1 MSDYGKPQE
10 GQDAEKANEIV
21 KKLASGEM
29 DEEHAR
35 WKAKHRIMV
44 LEQDHDR
51 IMASTGAATAFEL
64 FSDVKRLENER
75 VQNAEETNKLLRLSH
90 DLESTHA
97 PSLEPAAN
105 GKEYESGPNL
115 APITWLWGKADF
127 AFLYETLKSQGA
139 ISCGPTSFAALFHDK
154 DNNPMPTDLGKLI
167 SGSANPR
174 KEAAQ
179 KAYSL
184 IQKHKPNPEN

>member
-1 MSDYGKPQE
+1 MSDDGKPQE
-10 GQDAEKANEIV
+10 GQDTENAKEIV
-21 KKLASGEM
+21 KKLANGET

-35 WKAKHRIMV
+35 WKAKHGIMV

-64 FSDVKRLENER
+64 FSDVERLGKER
-75 VQNAEETNKLLRLSH
+75 VQNAEDKNALLRLSH
-90 DLESTHA
+90 DLESAHK
-97 PSLEPAAN
+97 PSFEYASD
-105 GKEYESGPNL
+105 GKEYESGPIL

-139 ISCGPTSFAALFHDK
+139 ISCGPTAFAALFHDK

-167 SGSANPR
+167 NGSANPR
-174 KEAAQ
+174 NEAAQ
-179 KAYSL
+179 RAYSL
-184 IQKHKPNPEN
+184 IQRHKPDPEN